1 MEIFPY
7 NPKTKSPNPIRARYM
22 RKLVGADFFIL
33 IAKALKGI
41 NLITDTL
48 VKRPIALAIGLPD
61 VGGEFGSCS
70 VSLMDFT
77 EFDLQRIPY
86 SSRTSYLI
94 KA

>member
-1 MEIFPY
+1 
-7 NPKTKSPNPIRARYM
+7 M
-22 RKLVGADFFIL
+22 RKLVGAGSFIL

-41 NLITDTL
+41 NLITDTP
-48 VKRPIALAIGLPD
+48 VKCPIALAIGLPD

-77 EFDLQRIPY
+77 ESELQRIPY
-86 SSRTSYLI
+86 RSHASYLI

>member
-1 MEIFPY
+1 
-7 NPKTKSPNPIRARYM
+7 M

-33 IAKALKGI
+33 MVKTLKGI
-41 NLITDTL
+41 NLITDTPL
-48 VKRPIALAIGLPD
+48 KRPIALAIGLPD

-77 EFDLQRIPY
+77 ESEPQRIPY
-86 SSRTSYLI
+86 KFHASYLI

>member
-1 MEIFPY
+1 
-7 NPKTKSPNPIRARYM
+7 M
-22 RKLVGADFFIL
+22 RKFVGADSFIL
-33 IAKALKGI
+33 IAKTLKGI
-41 NLITDTL
+41 NLIADTP
-48 VKRPIALAIGLPD
+48 VKHPNAKAIGLPD

-86 SSRTSYLI
+86 SSHASYLI

>member
-1 MEIFPY
+1 MKY
-7 NPKTKSPNPIRARYM
+7 SPNPIRVRYGYV

-41 NLITDTL
+41 NLITDTP
-48 VKRPIALAIGLPD
+48 VKHPIALAIGLPD

-77 EFDLQRIPY
+77 EFELQRIPY
-86 SSRTSYLI
+86 RSHASYLI

>member
-1 MEIFPY
+1 
-7 NPKTKSPNPIRARYM
+7 M
-22 RKLVGADFFIL
+22 RKLVGAGSFIL
-33 IAKALKGI
+33 ITKTLKGI
-41 NLITDTL
+41 NLITDTP

-86 SSRTSYLI
+86 SSHTSYLI